1 MKLQMRFISPGVL
14 NSKAFRKE
22 IEDELHRQLKI
33 LMGDCKMI
41 TRTWEHEVDF
51 KTDIK
56 FGADDEVSISTKD
69 KIFGY
74 LENGTPD
81 HMVPRTGT
89 ATMRFHSRYKAK
101 TRPRLIGSTKGGG
114 HGPIWFSKR
123 HKVKGIQP
131 REYFKTMK
139 DIRESGF
146 ERSMEKA
153 FERGCK
159 NAWK

>member
-41 TRTWEHEVDF
+41 TRTWDHDVEF

-56 FGADDEVSISTKD
+56 FGADDSVSISTRD
-69 KIFGY
+69 KPFIY
-74 LENGTPD
+74 LDQGTRE
-81 HMVPRTGT
+81 HWVKPRRGG
-89 ATMRFHSRYKAK
+89 ALAFHSKYKAK
-101 TRPRLIGSTKGGG
+101 SRPRMIGSVQGGG
-114 HGPIWFSKR
+114 SGPMAYSKG

-146 ERSMEKA
+146 ERAMVKA